1 MEKSNGSI
9 MKLRVL
15 RICCDMAFGILSFP
29 CPSATSGT
37 ATPNKNF
44 CHLKYNPKAHADQFP
59 IATWG
64 FDDEHFL
71 PSGNKLQLLPEE
83 VPLRLRANDIKN
95 EAVWLI
101 VRLFGL
107 DQALWYEWNCLI
119 WERKW
124 FKSDVAVHKGNQT
137 VGDAYSLAV
146 LHAAFNWYY
155 C

>member
-15 RICCDMAFGILSFP
+15 RICCDMVFEILSFP
-29 CPSATSGT
+29 CPSAASGT
-37 ATPNKNF
+37 ATPSKNF
-44 CHLKYNPKAHADQFP
+44 CHLKYNAKAHADQFP
-59 IATWG
+59 VATWG
-64 FDDEHFL
+64 FDDEDFL
-71 PSGNKLQLLPEE
+71 PSGNKLQLLSEE

-107 DQALWYEWNCLI
+107 DQVLWCEWNCLI

-124 FKSDVAVHKGNQT
+124 LKSDVAVLKGNQT
-137 VGDAYSLAV
+137 VGDAYSLTV